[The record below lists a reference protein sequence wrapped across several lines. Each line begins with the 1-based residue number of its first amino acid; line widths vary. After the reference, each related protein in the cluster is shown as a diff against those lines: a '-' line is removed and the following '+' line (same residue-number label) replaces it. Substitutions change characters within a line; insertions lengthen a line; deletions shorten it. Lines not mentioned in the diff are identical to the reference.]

1 MPGCKLRKVNPVPL
15 LLILLMLGQPC
26 PDALICDVDQLVHDL
41 TLLIIG
47 GTPPQRN
54 VREEDLLSLAV
65 LLVLVSSLTPV
76 KVDLVLFP
84 WLIHAMPAR
93 HSRQG
98 SGWHSSPRRLRH
110 GSRRRSYHHPT
121 WFSHAVPEMET

>member
-76 KVDLVLFP
+76 KVDP
-84 WLIHAMPAR
+84 GASAMAAGGAATTTQPGSAMPC
-93 HSRQG
+93 
-98 SGWHSSPRRLRH
+98 LRWRNDKWQR
-110 GSRRRSYHHPT
+110 G
-121 WFSHAVPEMET
+121 